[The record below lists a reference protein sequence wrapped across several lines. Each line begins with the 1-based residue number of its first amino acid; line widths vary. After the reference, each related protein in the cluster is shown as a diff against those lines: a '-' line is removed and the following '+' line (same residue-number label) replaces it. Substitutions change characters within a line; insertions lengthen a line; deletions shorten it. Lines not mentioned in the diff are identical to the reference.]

1 MNPSAPTAEPGGTE
15 SPDVSTPDPSRDAST
30 GSRRVAV
37 DDDRILGGVAG
48 FLAGRLGV
56 DALWVRIG
64 FVLLALAG
72 GIGLVL
78 YAGLWLVLT
87 ADESTSWRWPRIAGG
102 VILVVGIPL
111 LLDAQTGRFITGPV
125 AIVLLLT
132 GLALALWRPPSVPG
146 TPGVA
151 LDDSP
156 PSSLAPPNP
165 SPSPG
170 PPGRTDADGRQWR
183 PRGVRRESSI
193 LGRAALGVAIAI
205 AAIGALVDEANGGR
219 LHPEQWL
226 GAAAVV
232 CGLGLV
238 IGTLRGH
245 GRWLIVPA
253 VVFAG
258 TGYASGISARL
269 GIDASDTF
277 GERWVSIG
285 QQEPGGVR
293 TAYSA
298 FGSVVV
304 YIDGVPAEQV
314 VVDARVG
321 IGDIAI
327 LANDEVSVEVR
338 SRVEEGDVELDGA
351 ARGDDETVRI
361 GPEGVPDVVIDAW
374 VGRGDVNVETYLL
387 DQPRPPPVPVLESL
401 PRLDS
406 LPRLESPIAAIS
418 DGVAATG
425 DGWFVLADGAAVIGP
440 DDVLVVGEQ
449 FVRADGVT
457 VIPTSYGE
465 FQLLPRSLLITPVG
479 ELLDLQAI
487 RAELARTAPDTTTAA
502 EVVDPMTTDAAPTTV
517 AAIPTGSTGG

>member
-1 MNPSAPTAEPGGTE
+1 
-15 SPDVSTPDPSRDAST
+15 
-30 GSRRVAV
+30 VAV

-102 VILVVGIPL
+102 LILVVGIPL

-132 GLALALWRPPSVPG
+132 GLALALWRPPSVPRAA
-146 TPGVA
+146 GVA
-151 LDDSP
+151 IDGSP
-156 PSSLAPPNP
+156 PSSLAPPIP
-165 SPSPG
+165 SPSPPSPG
-170 PPGRTDADGRQWR
+170 PPGRPDADGRHWR
-183 PRGVRRESSI
+183 PRVVRRESSI

-226 GAAAVV
+226 GAATVV
-232 CGLGLV
+232 CGLGLL

-258 TGYASGISARL
+258 TGYAFGISARL

-285 QQEPGGVR
+285 RQDPGGVR

-298 FGSVVV
+298 FGSVDV

-321 IGDIAI
+321 IGDISI
-327 LANDEVSVEVR
+327 LASDGVSVEVR

-351 ARGDDETVRI
+351 VRGDDETVRF

-387 DQPRPPPVPVLESL
+387 DQPPRPPVPVLE
-401 PRLDS
+401 S

-418 DGVAATG
+418 DAVAATR

-465 FQLLPRSLLITPVG
+465 FQLLPRSLLVTPFG

-487 RAELARTAPDTTTAA
+487 RAELAATATDTTTAA
-502 EVVDPMTTDAAPTTV
+502 EVADPTTTEATPTTV
-517 AAIPTGSTGG
+517 AAIPTGSTGD